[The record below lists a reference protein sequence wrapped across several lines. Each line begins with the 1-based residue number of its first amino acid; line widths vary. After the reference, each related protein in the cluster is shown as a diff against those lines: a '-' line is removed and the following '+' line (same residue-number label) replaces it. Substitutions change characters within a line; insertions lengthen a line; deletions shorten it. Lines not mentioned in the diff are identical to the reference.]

1 MVQTWPYCS
10 CPIIQA
16 TFLKSPYSFSII
28 CNMSEQTGGFSY
40 RILLSSLMI
49 IGTRVRIEIP

>member
-1 MVQTWPYCS
+1 MVQIWPYRP

-16 TFLKSPYSFSII
+16 TFLKSPYSFCII
-28 CNMSEQTGGFSY
+28 CNMSEQTEGFSY
-40 RILLSSLMI
+40 KILLSSLMI